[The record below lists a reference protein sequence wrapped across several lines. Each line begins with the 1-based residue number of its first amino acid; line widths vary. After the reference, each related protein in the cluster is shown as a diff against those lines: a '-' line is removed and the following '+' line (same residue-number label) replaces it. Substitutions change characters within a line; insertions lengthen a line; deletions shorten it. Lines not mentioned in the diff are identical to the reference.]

1 MAESIYEKAAKIIA
15 ERKEKRKNEILR
27 RRSEVFLK
35 APRIKE
41 IEEELDRY
49 GIRMLNLIANGEYD
63 EKKAVSAITAE
74 NKEFV
79 KERER
84 LLVEAGFDKDYL
96 SIGHYCSKCDDS
108 GFDGGK
114 ICSCLQKEITEIAL
128 KEANLST
135 LLSGQTFDN
144 FKLSY
149 YSADFVPEYGCSP
162 RENMQAIL
170 DECRSFAD
178 NFDTSDEN
186 LLFCGACGLGKT
198 FLSSAVANELIKK
211 EKDVLYVSCNALF
224 PILED
229 MHFGREVS
237 ADAQYIV
244 KKLGECD
251 LLILDDLG
259 SEFVTQFT
267 CAELFRI
274 INSRLIA
281 GRKMI
286 ISTNLNRNMLKNT
299 YNERIASRITG
310 GFSMLEFL
318 GDDIRSIKKLEGKL

>member
-1 MAESIYEKAAKIIA
+1 LATIYEKATLVIS
-15 ERKEKRKNEILR
+15 ERKEKRR
-27 RRSEVFLK
+27 RELERRKSEVFSLI
-35 APRIKE
+35 PRVRD
-41 IEEELDRY
+41 IEEELDRF

-63 EKKAVSAITAE
+63 EKKAVSSITAQ

-84 LLVEAGFDKDYL
+84 LLTEAGLPKDYL
-96 SIGHYCSKCDDS
+96 EIPPTCKKCEDS
-108 GFDGGK
+108 GFVDGK
-114 ICSCLQKEITEIAL
+114 LCNCLQNEITAIAL
-128 KEANLST
+128 KEANLSK
-135 LLSGQTFDN
+135 LLSGQTFEN

-149 YSADFVPEYGCSP
+149 YSNEYVEEYGCSP

-170 DECRSFAD
+170 SECKSFAE
-178 NFDTSDEN
+178 NFDTTDEN
-186 LLFCGACGLGKT
+186 LLLCGSCGLGKT
-198 FLSSAVANELIKK
+198 YLSSAIANELIKK
-211 EKDVLYVSCNALF
+211 GKDVLYVSSNALF

-237 ADAQYIV
+237 EEAEYIV
-244 KKLGECD
+244 KKVTDCE

-274 INSRLIA
+274 INNRLIA
-281 GRKMI
+281 GKKMI
-286 ISTNLNRNMLKNT
+286 ISTNLNRSMLKNT

-310 GFSMLEFL
+310 GFSILEFL
-318 GDDIRSIKKLEGKL
+318 GEDIRSIKKLEGKV